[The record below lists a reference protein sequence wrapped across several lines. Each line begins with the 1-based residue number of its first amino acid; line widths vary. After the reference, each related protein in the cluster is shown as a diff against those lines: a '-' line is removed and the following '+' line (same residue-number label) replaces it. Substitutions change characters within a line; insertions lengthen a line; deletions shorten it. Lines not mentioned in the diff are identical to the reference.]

1 MHFTTQYHMYLHWCP
16 APCCWAVCH
25 VEQCTH
31 THTHFSWWTVLV
43 AFSFDAINPRQTL
56 CRGPND
62 LILIN
67 YVALVWTIRSI
78 KKVGSFRKHRKV
90 VAFRFWEVIKGA
102 SRRLFPLALSSLIR
116 TRLIDSD
123 SGLRLEHDLSL
134 KVRTAVSV
142 IVCHL
147 TLACASWRIA
157 LWLGFVFV
165 CGCASVR
172 AGVSGIGWLP
182 LLWSLSKRPE
192 GTDNSHSS
200 IILPPLCLLLVLPF
214 SLFYQTKYNN

>member
-134 KVRTAVSV
+134 KVRTAVGV
-142 IVCHL
+142 IVCASPYVGMRQ
-147 TLACASWRIA
+147 LAHCIVISVCICV
-157 LWLGFVFV
+157 WL
-165 CGCASVR
+165 CVR
-172 AGVSGIGWLP
+172 ACRRIGDWLAAVA
-182 LLWSLSKRPE
+182 LIFIKETW
-192 GTDNSHSS
+192 GDW
-200 IILPPLCLLLVLPF
+200 
-214 SLFYQTKYNN
+214 Q